1 MVLPLLTRID
11 HVGIACRDLDRAIEL
26 YRATFG
32 LEVVSLEVNQEQ
44 GVREAMLAVG
54 PGAGT
59 VVAGAVAAG
68 PVVAGAVVA
77 GAVVAGPVVAGP
89 VVAGPVVAGAVVAG
103 ERPGY
108 VQLLEPLAPD
118 TPVGKFLDRRGEGI
132 HHIGYGVSDIGEA
145 LAAIGGTSGGSG
157 GSGGSRGSGVGIR
170 LIDERPRHGSMGASI
185 AFLHPADLGGVL
197 TELVQFVS
205 PALCGI
211 LTLTGFTR
219 THRIENSEGSAKPPK

>member
-32 LEVVSLEVNQEQ
+32 LEVVSLEVNEEQ

-54 PGAGT
+54 PGAAAAS
-59 VVAGAVAAG
+59 VGA
-68 PVVAGAVVA
+68 
-77 GAVVAGPVVAGP
+77 
-89 VVAGPVVAGAVVAG
+89 VAG

-118 TPVGKFLDRRGEGI
+118 TPVGKFLARRGEGI

-145 LAAIGGTSGGSG
+145 LAAIGGTSGVRGSG
-157 GSGGSRGSGVGIR
+157 GGIR

-205 PALCGI
+205 
-211 LTLTGFTR
+211 
-219 THRIENSEGSAKPPK
+219 SA